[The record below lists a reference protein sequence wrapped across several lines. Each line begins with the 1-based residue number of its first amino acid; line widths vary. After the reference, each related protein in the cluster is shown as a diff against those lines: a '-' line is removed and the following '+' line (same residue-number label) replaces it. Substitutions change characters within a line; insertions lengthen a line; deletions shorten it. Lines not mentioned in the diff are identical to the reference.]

1 MIDSEFYS
9 WFLGMVQQLNV
20 KIVLLKSMYCKD
32 VKRSHCRFDVE
43 ILVVCSALDISG
55 KFNQ

>member
-9 WFLGMVQQLNV
+9 WFLGMVKQLNV
-20 KIVLLKSMYCKD
+20 KIVLLKSMHCND
-32 VKRSHCRFDVE
+32 VKRSHCRSDVE

-55 KFNQ
+55 KLNK